1 MLVPGECVRFGRDLW
16 DFLVVTQYVQV
27 VEIEMTLRCMMLFE
41 GFDQPGGWSEV
52 YNLNQATVDQGVTAM
67 DAIAAV
73 RGQIMTADN
82 TIIGYRITL
91 PLAPPGP
98 GKIRA
103 QRTAYLATRNI
114 PGSVPLLTQ
123 SSDVLWTGA
132 MVRLNDATKT
142 IFRNQIYRGI
152 PDSFWS
158 AGTDK
163 QAQATLTPFWVNKW
177 IAVLQQTAA
186 GIIHTLRGQAG
197 TQFAP
202 ITNGEYVRITRRA
215 TGRVFGGLRG
225 RR

>member
-1 MLVPGECVRFGRDLW
+1 MALKC
-16 DFLVVTQYVQV
+16 
-27 VEIEMTLRCMMLFE
+27 IMLFK
-41 GFDQPGGWSEV
+41 GGDQDGGWSEV
-52 YNLNQATVDQGVTAM
+52 YNLNMATVDQAVAAM
-67 DAIAAV
+67 DALAAV
-73 RGQIMTADN
+73 RVQIMTGDN
-82 TIIGYRITL
+82 TVIGYRITL
-91 PLAPPGP
+91 PLAPPGA
-98 GKIRA
+98 GFIRA

-114 PGSVPLLTQ
+114 PGAVGLTTN

-163 QAQATLTPFWVNKW
+163 SAMATLTPFWVNKW
-177 IAVLQQTAA
+177 VAALQANAA
-186 GIIHTLRGQAG
+186 GIVHRLRGQPG

-202 ITNGEYVRITRRA
+202 ITNGEYIRITRRA
-215 TGRVFGGLRG
+215 TGRAFGLLRG